1 MPMRIT
7 VQKARTSTTGPGMPA
22 TERKEP
28 TRRGFTLLELLVVLF
43 IVGMS
48 AALAAPPL
56 YRAYENLQAGVEE
69 RRLRE
74 MAAATSLSAFCRQQ
88 ERTLH
93 LADRTVRD
101 QEEQVLEHFRFLTF
115 PRQTIHWNAN
125 GFPDARQLHYVIR
138 GTPREMPLY

>member
-1 MPMRIT
+1 MAMRIAT
-7 VQKARTSTTGPGMPA
+7 PRARARTTGPGTPA
-22 TERKEP
+22 TETPVP
-28 TRRGFTLLELLVVLF
+28 TRGGFTLLELLVVLS

-48 AALAAPPL
+48 AALAVPPL
-56 YRAYENLQAGVEE
+56 YRTYQNLQAGAEE
-69 RRLRE
+69 RRLGE

-88 ERTLH
+88 DRTLH

-101 QEEQVLEHFRFLTF
+101 QEQAVLEHFRFLTF

-125 GFPDARQLHYVIR
+125 GFPDARKLRYAIR